1 MPPTRVRKPSSPDLP
16 DRLRPRKKPVQ
27 QRSRALVDAVLEAGT
42 RIFRER
48 GWEGATMAR
57 VAEVAGISIGSL
69 YQYFPDK
76 QSLAAAIIER
86 YSEREVA
93 FHMERMSGLG
103 SMSLRESIR
112 AAIRAA
118 IDFSAL
124 DPELHRALLD
134 AIPHIGRH
142 ELLAQRVRDTAVG
155 FRMLLGAHAREIDH
169 DDLDVATHVL
179 INAIHANTHDGP
191 MPRRAIADER
201 LARELERLI
210 FGYLRL

>member
-1 MPPTRVRKPSSPDLP
+1 
-16 DRLRPRKKPVQ
+16 
-27 QRSRALVDAVLEAGT
+27 
-42 RIFRER
+42 
-48 GWEGATMAR
+48 MAR

-76 QSLAAAIIER
+76 ESLAAAILAR

-93 FHMERMSGLG
+93 FNMERMSAIA
-103 SMSLRESIR
+103 SMSLRDSIR

-142 ELLAQRVRDTAVG
+142 ELLAQRVRDTAAG
-155 FRMLLGAHAREIDH
+155 FRVLLGAHAAEIDH

-179 INAIHANTHDGP
+179 VNAIHANTHDGP
-191 MPRRAIADER
+191 MPRRALADER
-201 LARELERLI
+201 LATELERLI